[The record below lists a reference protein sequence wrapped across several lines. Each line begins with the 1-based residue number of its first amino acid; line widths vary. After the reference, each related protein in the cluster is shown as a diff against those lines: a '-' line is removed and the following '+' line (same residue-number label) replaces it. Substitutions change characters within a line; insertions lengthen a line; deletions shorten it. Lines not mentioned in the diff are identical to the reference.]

1 VQTATAAFATTPHAI
16 APLTQSD
23 SGAATPATSETGSG
37 AHLTPTAGLSWR
49 ELQKGLWVVRSDDRH
64 VGIIE
69 RGRRFSVTDANET
82 TTKGFPTFAHALD
95 ALGAPTKSAPAPAPA
110 SVGGR
115 ARSAALRSSALAG
128 ALGVG
133 LGTIGLMILH

>member
-1 VQTATAAFATTPHAI
+1 MQTATAAFATTPYAI

-37 AHLTPTAGLSWR
+37 AHPTPTVGLSWR

-69 RGRRFSVTDANET
+69 RGRRFSITDANET

-95 ALGAPTKSAPAPAPA
+95 ALGAPTESAPAPASA
-110 SVGGR
+110 GRR

-133 LGTIGLMILH
+133 LGTIGLIILH